1 MGRLVYGARGVRIEM
16 DDLLL
21 AHLQVLTIAKLR
33 RSEPFVLSWVETIDG
48 VDGSRSIWLTQDVEL
63 LWEYEG
69 IRPTKL
75 DPQQLETMAT
85 QAASNGG
92 LNVGDEA
99 HNPPVESTTVSPAS

>member
-1 MGRLVYGARGVRIEM
+1 MGRLIYGARGVRIEM

-21 AHLQVLTIAKLR
+21 AHLQMLTIAKLR
-33 RSEPFVLSWVETIDG
+33 RGEPFLLSWVETIDG
-48 VDGSRSIWLTQDVEL
+48 VDRSSSIWMTQNVDL

-69 IRPTKL
+69 LRPTKL

-92 LNVGDEA
+92 LNVGEEA